1 MLTDRQLSRMR
12 DTSGAALPDE
22 GTVTR
27 PGAGAQPWDPSTGT
41 HQRPPALTV
50 YTGPCR
56 VRPAVNVEQD
66 VEVGDMHET
75 LGRYVGTFPWD
86 SGDIRVDDF
95 LVLTT
100 TTDPQLLNR
109 PLRVVNVSVGAWQI
123 DRRVVLEDEQQT

>member
-1 MLTDRQLSRMR
+1 MLTPRQLDRMR
-12 DTSGAALPDE
+12 DTSGAALPDV

-27 PGAGAQPWDPSTGT
+27 PGVGAQTWDPSTGT

-50 YTGPCR
+50 YTGSCR
-56 VRPAVNVEQD
+56 VRPSANVEQD

-95 LVLTT
+95 LVLTAA
-100 TTDPQLLNR
+100 TDPQLAGR
-109 PLRVVNVSVGAWQI
+109 PLRVVSVMVGAWQI
-123 DRRVVLEDEQQT
+123 DRRVLLEDEQQT